1 MKTVFKKVMLKLSGE
16 GLSGD
21 KGFGIDFDTTERLAT
36 QIAELASFGV
46 KVCMVIGGG
55 NFFRGAKN
63 ACKDMDRSVADQIGM
78 MATVINA
85 LAFQS
90 ALEAKGFKA
99 KVFSGL
105 SVPSVCDDYR
115 YDKAIDALDEGF
127 VVLFAGGTGNPY
139 FTTDSGAAL
148 RAVEMHCDV
157 LLKATQVDGV
167 YDSDP
172 RENPDAKRL
181 AEVSYSEA
189 IAKQFKI
196 MDMTSMAMLRDN
208 NIPTLIFKLK
218 EDKSILKAVCGEG
231 KYSII
236 K

>member
-1 MKTVFKKVMLKLSGE
+1 MKTVFKRVMLKLSGE
-16 GLSGD
+16 GLAGE

-36 QIAELASFGV
+36 QIAELVSNGV

-90 ALEAKGFKA
+90 ALEAKGSNA

-115 YDKAIDALDEGF
+115 YDKAITALDEGF

-181 AEVSYSEA
+181 NEVSYSEA

-208 NIPTLIFKLK
+208 NIPTLIFK
-218 EDKSILKAVCGEG
+218 
-231 KYSII
+231 
-236 K
+236 

>member
-1 MKTVFKKVMLKLSGE
+1 MKACFKKIMLKLSGE
-16 GLSGD
+16 GLSGGS
-21 KGFGIDFDTTERLAT
+21 GFGIDSDVVGNLAEE
-36 QIAELASFGV
+36 IAEIAKQNV
-46 KVCMVIGGG
+46 QICVVIGGG

-63 ACKDMDRSVADQIGM
+63 ACKDMDRSIADQIGM

-90 ALEAKGFKA
+90 ALEAKGLKA
-99 KVFSGL
+99 KVLSGF

-115 YDKAIDALDEGF
+115 FDRASEALENGYVAI
-127 VVLFAGGTGNPY
+127 FAGGTGNPY

-157 LLKATQVDGV
+157 LMKATQVDGV

-172 RENPDAKRL
+172 RENPSARRFD
-181 AEVSYSEA
+181 EISYAEA
-189 IAKQFKI
+189 IAKQLKI

-208 NIPTLIFKLK
+208 NIPTLIFSLK

>member
-1 MKTVFKKVMLKLSGE
+1 MKAVFKKIMLKLSGE

-21 KGFGIDFDTTERLAT
+21 SGFGIDSDVVEALAEELCE
-36 QIAELASFGV
+36 IAKLGV
-46 KVCMVIGGG
+46 GICVVIGGG

-90 ALEAKGFKA
+90 ALEAKGLKA
-99 KVFSGL
+99 KVFSGF

-115 YDKAIDALDEGF
+115 FDKAIDALDKGN
-127 VVLFAGGTGNPY
+127 VTIFAGGTGNPY

-157 LLKATQVDGV
+157 LMKATQVDGV

-172 RENPDAKRL
+172 RENSNAKRF
-181 AEVSYSEA
+181 EQISYAEA
-189 IAKQFKI
+189 IAKQLKI
-196 MDMTSMAMLRDN
+196 MDLTSMAMLNDN
-208 NIPTLIFKLK
+208 KIPTLIFSLK
-218 EDKSILKAVCGEG
+218 TKNSILNAVCGEG

>member
-1 MKTVFKKVMLKLSGE
+1 MKAVFKKIMLKLSGE
-16 GLSGD
+16 GLSGSS
-21 KGFGIDFDTTERLAT
+21 GFGIDSDVINSLAEE
-36 QIAELASFGV
+36 IKEISKLGV
-46 KVCMVIGGG
+46 KICIVIGGG

-63 ACKDMDRSVADQIGM
+63 ACKGMDRSVADQIGM

-90 ALEAKGFKA
+90 ALEAKGIKA
-99 KVFSGL
+99 KVFSGF

-115 YDKAIDALDEGF
+115 FDKAVNALDAGN
-127 VVLFAGGTGNPY
+127 VTIFAGGTGNPY

-157 LLKATQVDGV
+157 LMKATQVDGV

-172 RENPDAKRL
+172 RENPSAKRFKQ
-181 AEVSYSEA
+181 VSYADA
-189 IAKQFKI
+189 IAKQLKI
-196 MDMTSMAMLRDN
+196 MDLTSMAMLN
-208 NIPTLIFKLK
+208 ENKIPTLIFSLK
-218 EDKSILKAVCGEG
+218 EEKSILRAICGEG
-231 KYSII
+231 RYSII